1 MDNKTLL
8 DQLLKNGVFAVIRM
22 PDQEKLLKTVEAIS
36 KGGVKNIEIT
46 MTVPNAGEAIAN
58 LSKHFDKEVM
68 IGAGTVAELRD
79 AEEVLKAGAQFVV
92 SPMLNL
98 EVVQKCQQAGVPM
111 APGCYT
117 PTEIYSGWKAG
128 ADIVKVFPATSLGPT
143 YFKDILAPFPFLKL
157 MPTGGVSIENVG
169 EWVKAGASAVALGS
183 NLLDKAAIAEG
194 RFEVLTEKAKRLTDN
209 FNEARAKL
217 K

>member
-1 MDNKTLL
+1 MDKNKLL
-8 DQLLKNGVFAVIRM
+8 VELLNNGVFAVIRM
-22 PDQEKLLKTVEAIS
+22 PDQDKLLKTIEAIS

-46 MTVPNAGEAIAN
+46 MTVPKAAEAIAN
-58 LSKHFDKEVM
+58 ARRHFDKDIF
-68 IGAGTVAELRD
+68 IGAGTVATIEN
-79 AEEVLKAGAQFVV
+79 AEEVIAAGAQFVV

-98 EVVQKCQQAGVPM
+98 EVVEKCKHANIPI

-117 PTEIYSGWKAG
+117 PTEIYAGWKAG
-128 ADIVKVFPATSLGPT
+128 ADIIKVFPATSLGPN
-143 YFKDILAPFPFLKL
+143 YFKDVLAPFPFLKL

-169 EWVKAGASAVALGS
+169 EWVKAGAVAVALGG
-183 NLLDKAAIAEG
+183 NLLDKTAIAEG

-209 FNEARAKL
+209 FNEAKAKL